1 MKTPVNKAT
10 VDTAEETKINNNH
23 KSRNEFC
30 FKEKDLQNEKHC
42 FMCIIVLCEIFS
54 Q

>member
-1 MKTPVNKAT
+1 MKIPVNKAT

-23 KSRNEFC
+23 QCRNEFC
-30 FKEKDLQNEKHC
+30 FKKKNP
-42 FMCIIVLCEIFS
+42 S